1 MINHDKLHQLW
12 WFSWVTSVI
21 YHDIPS
27 SSFRLVET
35 LGLLLEITFVTTL
48 VVYFFIF
55 IGLKWAD
62 SPFVAHLSL
71 GISDSGLGAPL
82 QFSNAFRNHGTFRNG
97 RKNWIELDLSF
108 SFLMPLTLS
117 LESLCEW
124 MGWAKPWWT
133 TTAPFNVHPI
143 KDVLCVGDH
152 PFTHGSQYGC
162 APSCGI
168 DLNCCASGGG
178 GHPADPPPRARKK
191 TQPQTIGI

>member
-1 MINHDKLHQLW
+1 MNGFYLQLMAISMGKIMINHDKLHQLW

-97 RKNWIELDLSF
+97 RKNWIELDRIGSF
-108 SFLMPLTLS
+108 IFFPHATDSQLG
-117 LESLCEW
+117 ESLR
-124 MGWAKPWWT
+124 MNG
-133 TTAPFNVHPI
+133 V
-143 KDVLCVGDH
+143 
-152 PFTHGSQYGC
+152 SQTMVNNNG
-162 APSCGI
+162 
-168 DLNCCASGGG
+168 
-178 GHPADPPPRARKK
+178 
-191 TQPQTIGI
+191 TF

>member
-1 MINHDKLHQLW
+1 M
-12 WFSWVTSVI
+12 I

-97 RKNWIELDLSF
+97 RKNWIELDRIGSF
-108 SFLMPLTLS
+108 IFFPHATDSQLG
-117 LESLCEW
+117 ESLR
-124 MGWAKPWWT
+124 MNGM
-133 TTAPFNVHPI
+133 
-143 KDVLCVGDH
+143 
-152 PFTHGSQYGC
+152 SQTMVNNNG
-162 APSCGI
+162 
-168 DLNCCASGGG
+168 
-178 GHPADPPPRARKK
+178 
-191 TQPQTIGI
+191 TF